1 MAAGKTAQRPVCKQ
15 QNRKSCT
22 ATKGPLAE
30 LHYDEANWTPSHN
43 PWLVALTV
51 TMATFMEVLDTS
63 IANVA
68 LPHMAGSLGA
78 SEEEATWVLTS
89 YLVSSAVILP
99 ISGWLMQRMGRKR
112 FYMTCVVLFTA
123 CSLLCGLAPS
133 LPLLVFFRVLQ
144 GIGGGGL
151 APSEQAILADTF
163 PASKRGQAFAVYGM
177 AVVVAPAIGPTLGGW
192 ITDNFNW
199 HWIFFINLPVGLI
212 SLFLTQRMVE
222 DPPYLKEERSKPPGR
237 VDFLGLGLISIG
249 VGCLEFVLDKGQEK
263 DWFGDTTIL
272 TFAILAGCLLVTFV
286 WWEWR
291 HEDPIVD
298 IRLLKNRNF
307 GTAVGL
313 QFVLGMVLFG
323 TTVLIPQ
330 FLQILLGY
338 TAERAG
344 MVLSPGALVLM
355 LTMPIAGRIV
365 GSSKFDP
372 RLLVAVGYGI
382 TALGLFNLTRLD
394 LGVSFG
400 QVTLWRAYQVMGL
413 SFVFIPIS
421 TLNYLGVPRTKNNQI
436 SSFSNFARNIGGS
449 VGTALLTTF
458 LERTQQTHISTL
470 GAHAQA
476 GGMQYSQFVDAMKFA
491 LMRLGQGSD
500 AAARLAMGNAWQV
513 LNRQAQ
519 MLSYQNAF
527 WGMSLIVACL
537 VPLPFVMRRPP
548 RSRQASEPAGH

>member
-1 MAAGKTAQRPVCKQ
+1 M
-15 QNRKSCT
+15 
-22 ATKGPLAE
+22 AE

-43 PWLVALTV
+43 PWLVALVV

-112 FYMTCVVLFTA
+112 FYMTCVMLFTA

-133 LPLLVFFRVLQ
+133 LPMLVFFRVLQ

-163 PASKRGQAFAVYGM
+163 PVSKRGQAFALYGM

-199 HWIFFINLPVGLI
+199 HWIFFINLPVGLL
-212 SLFLTQRMVE
+212 SLYLTQRMVE
-222 DPPYLKEERSKPPGR
+222 DPPYLKEERISAGSR

-263 DWFGDTTIL
+263 DWFGDITIRS
-272 TFAILAGCLLVTFV
+272 FAILAVCLLVLFV

-307 GTAVGL
+307 GTAVFL

-330 FLQILLGY
+330 FLQVLLGY

-355 LTMPIAGRIV
+355 LTMPLAGRIV
-365 GSSKFDP
+365 GSAKFDP
-372 RLLVAVGYGI
+372 RLLVAIGYAI
-382 TALGLFNLTRLD
+382 TAAGLFNLTRLD

-421 TLNYLGVPRTKNNQI
+421 TLNYVGVPRNKNNQI

-458 LERTQQTHISTL
+458 LERTQQTHIATL
-470 GAHAQA
+470 AQHVQP
-476 GGMQYSQFVDAMKFA
+476 GGVQYSLFLDATKNA
-491 LMRLGQGSD
+491 LMRFGQSAD
-500 AAARLAMGNAWQV
+500 AASRLAIGNAWQT
-513 LNRQAQ
+513 LNLQAQ

-527 WGMSLIVACL
+527 WGLSLIIACL
-537 VPLPFVMRRPP
+537 IPLPFIMRRPP
-548 RSRQASEPAGH
+548 RTRPSPESLGGH

>member
-1 MAAGKTAQRPVCKQ
+1 M
-15 QNRKSCT
+15 
-22 ATKGPLAE
+22 AE
-30 LHYDEANWTPSHN
+30 LSYDEANWTPSHN

-51 TMATFMEVLDTS
+51 TLATFMEVLDTS

-78 SEEEATWVLTS
+78 SQDEATWVLTS

-112 FYMTCVVLFTA
+112 FYMTCVMMFTA
-123 CSLLCGLAPS
+123 CSMLCGLAPS

-163 PASKRGQAFAVYGM
+163 PVRKRGQAFALYGM
-177 AVVVAPAIGPTLGGW
+177 AVVCAPAIGPTLGGW

-199 HWIFFINLPVGLI
+199 HWIFFINLPVGIL

-222 DPPYLKEERSKPPGR
+222 DPPYLKEERNTKAA
-237 VDFLGLGLISIG
+237 VDFMGLGLISVG

-263 DWFGDTTIL
+263 DWFGDPN
-272 TFAILAGCLLVTFV
+272 ILAFSVVAAVLLVTFV

-307 GTAVGL
+307 GTAVFL
-313 QFVLGMVLFG
+313 QFILGMVLFG

-330 FLQILLGY
+330 FLQVLLGY

-355 LTMPIAGRIV
+355 LTMPLSGRIV
-365 GSSKFDP
+365 SKGRFDP
-372 RLLVAVGYGI
+372 RMLVAVGYAI
-382 TALGLFNLTRLD
+382 TAIGLFNLTRLD

-400 QVTLWRAYQVMGL
+400 EITLWRAYQVMGL

-421 TLNYLGVPRTKNNQI
+421 TLNYLGVPRNKNNQI

-458 LERTQQTHISTL
+458 LQRTQQTHISAL
-470 GAHAQA
+470 GSHVLA
-476 GGMQYSQFVDAMKFA
+476 GSVQLQDYLSVTEEA
-491 LMRLGQGSD
+491 LMRLGQSAS
-500 AAARLAMGNAWQV
+500 AAANLALGSAWQRMN
-513 LNRQAQ
+513 LQAE

-527 WGMSLIVACL
+527 WGLSVIIACL
-537 VPLPFVMRRPP
+537 IPLPFIMRRPP
-548 RSRQASEPAGH
+548 KAKRAAEPIAE

>member
-1 MAAGKTAQRPVCKQ
+1 MGIPYETDGR
-15 QNRKSCT
+15 
-22 ATKGPLAE
+22 LAE
-30 LHYDEANWTPSHN
+30 LHYDEANWTPRHN

-68 LPHMAGSLGA
+68 LPHMAGTLGA
-78 SEEEATWVLTS
+78 SQEEATWVLTS

-99 ISGWLMQRMGRKR
+99 ISGWLMARMGRKR
-112 FYMTCVVLFTA
+112 FYMTCVALFTA
-123 CSLLCGLAPS
+123 CSMLCGFAGS
-133 LPLLVFFRVLQ
+133 LPLLVLFRVLQ

-163 PASKRGQAFAVYGM
+163 PVSKRGQAFAVYGM

-199 HWIFFINLPVGLI
+199 HWIFFINLPVGLL

-222 DPPYLKEERSKPPGR
+222 DPPYLKEEQKTSGR
-237 VDFLGLGLISIG
+237 VDFMGLGLISIG

-263 DWFGDTTIL
+263 DWFGDSTI
-272 TFAILAGCLLVTFV
+272 TAFAIIAACMLVTFV
-286 WWEWR
+286 WWEWQ

-307 GTAVGL
+307 GTAVFL

-330 FLQILLGY
+330 FLQVLLGY

-355 LTMPIAGRIV
+355 CTMPISGRIV
-365 GSSKFDP
+365 SSGKFDP
-372 RLLVAVGYGI
+372 RALVAIGYAI
-382 TALGLFNLTRLD
+382 TAVGLFNLTRLD

-400 QVTLWRAYQVMGL
+400 QITLWRAYQVMGL

-421 TLNYLGVPRTKNNQI
+421 TLNYLGVPRNKNNQI

-458 LERTQQTHISTL
+458 LERTQQAHISSL
-470 GAHAQA
+470 SSHVVA
-476 GGMQYSQFVDAMKFA
+476 GSLQYSRFVEMTRDA
-491 LMRLGQGSD
+491 LVRLGQSAD
-500 AAARLAMGNAWQV
+500 TAMQMAVGNAWQN

-527 WGMSLIVACL
+527 WGLSLIIACL
-537 VPLPFVMRRPP
+537 IPLPFIMRRPP
-548 RSRQASEPAGH
+548 RTPRAPEEMAGH

>member
-1 MAAGKTAQRPVCKQ
+1 M
-15 QNRKSCT
+15 
-22 ATKGPLAE
+22 AE
-30 LHYDEANWTPSHN
+30 LRYDEPNWKPSHN

-51 TMATFMEVLDTS
+51 TLATFMEVLDTS

-78 SEEEATWVLTS
+78 SQEEATWVLTS

-99 ISGWLMQRMGRKR
+99 ISGWLMERMGRKR
-112 FYMTCVVLFTA
+112 FYMTCVMMFTG
-123 CSLLCGLAPS
+123 CSVLCGFAPS

-144 GIGGGGL
+144 GVGGGGL

-163 PASKRGQAFAVYGM
+163 PVAKRGQAFALYGM

-199 HWIFFINLPVGLI
+199 HWIFFINVPVGLL

-222 DPPYLKEERSKPPGR
+222 DPPYLKAGKARAATSR
-237 VDFLGLGLISIG
+237 VDFMGLGLISIG
-249 VGCLEFVLDKGQEK
+249 VGCLEFVLDKGQER
-263 DWFGDTTIL
+263 DWFGDRTI
-272 TFAILAGCLLVTFV
+272 TAFALIAACTLLTFV

-307 GTAVGL
+307 GTAVFL

-330 FLQILLGY
+330 FLQVLLGY

-355 LTMPIAGRIV
+355 LTMPISGRIV
-365 GSSKFDP
+365 SSGKFDP
-372 RLLVAVGYGI
+372 RLLVALGYAA
-382 TALGLFNLTRLD
+382 TAAGLFNLTRLD
-394 LGVSFG
+394 LNVSFG
-400 QVTLWRAYQVMGL
+400 QITLWRAYQVMGL

-421 TLNYLGVPRTKNNQI
+421 TLNYLGVPRDKNNQI

-458 LERTQQTHISTL
+458 LQRTEQTHISTL
-470 GAHAQA
+470 AAHVVPGSSQYAQ
-476 GGMQYSQFVDAMKFA
+476 FLAMTQHA
-491 LMRLGQGSD
+491 LERLGQAGS
-500 AAARLAMGNAWQV
+500 AAAGIAVGDAWRT
-513 LNRQAQ
+513 LNLQAQ

-527 WGMSLIVACL
+527 WGLSIIIACL
-537 VPLPFVMRRPP
+537 IPLPFIMRRPARSP
-548 RSRQASEPAGH
+548 RGAEVLAEH

>member
-1 MAAGKTAQRPVCKQ
+1 MP
-15 QNRKSCT
+15 
-22 ATKGPLAE
+22 E
-30 LHYDEANWTPSHN
+30 LHYDEANWKPSHN

-51 TMATFMEVLDTS
+51 TLATFMEVLDTS

-68 LPHMAGSLGA
+68 LPHIAGTLGA
-78 SEEEATWVLTS
+78 SQEEATWVLTS

-112 FYMTCVVLFTA
+112 FYMTCVMLFTI
-123 CSLLCGLAPS
+123 CSMLCGLAGS
-133 LPLLVFFRVLQ
+133 LPFLVLFRVLQ
-144 GIGGGGL
+144 GVGGGGL

-163 PASKRGQAFAVYGM
+163 PVSKRGQAFAVYGM

-199 HWIFFINLPVGLI
+199 HWIFFINLPVGLL

-222 DPPYLKEERSKPPGR
+222 DPPYLQAEQKRSSGR
-237 VDFLGLGLISIG
+237 VDFMGLGLISIG

-263 DWFGDTTIL
+263 DWFGDANITV
-272 TFAILAGCLLVTFV
+272 FAIIAACTLVAFV
-286 WWEWR
+286 WWEWQ
-291 HEDPIVD
+291 HEEPIVD

-307 GTAVGL
+307 GTAVFL

-330 FLQILLGY
+330 FLQVLLGY

-355 LTMPIAGRIV
+355 LTMPIAGRLV
-365 GSSKFDP
+365 SSGKLDP
-372 RLLVAVGYGI
+372 RLLVAIGYAVTAVGLY
-382 TALGLFNLTRLD
+382 NLTRLD
-394 LGVSFG
+394 LNVSFA
-400 QVTLWRAYQVMGL
+400 QITLWRAYQVVGL

-421 TLNYLGVPRTKNNQI
+421 TLNYVGVPRNKNNQI

-449 VGTALLTTF
+449 VGTAFLTTF
-458 LERTQQTHISTL
+458 LQRTQQTHLASL
-470 GAHAQA
+470 GAHAVP
-476 GGMQYSQFVDAMKFA
+476 GSLQYSRFVDMTREAM
-491 LMRLGQGSD
+491 MRLGHSAD
-500 AAARLAMGNAWQV
+500 AARQFAVGSAWQT

-527 WGMSLIVACL
+527 WGLSLIIAGL
-537 VPLPFVMRRPP
+537 IPLPFIMRRPP
-548 RSRQASEPAGH
+548 PRRPAPEEIAGH

>member
-1 MAAGKTAQRPVCKQ
+1 
-15 QNRKSCT
+15 
-22 ATKGPLAE
+22 LAE
-30 LHYDEANWTPSHN
+30 LHYDEANWTPRHN

-68 LPHMAGSLGA
+68 LPHIAGSLGA
-78 SEEEATWVLTS
+78 SQEEATWVLTS

-112 FYMTCVVLFTA
+112 FYMTCVILFTA
-123 CSLLCGLAPS
+123 CSLLCGFAPS

-163 PASKRGQAFAVYGM
+163 PVSKRGQAFALYGM
-177 AVVVAPAIGPTLGGW
+177 AVVVAPAVGPTLGGW

-199 HWIFFINLPVGLI
+199 HWIFFINLPVGLL

-222 DPPYLKEERSKPPGR
+222 DPPYLKAERKVTGH
-237 VDFLGLGLISIG
+237 VDFMGLGLISIG

-263 DWFGDTTIL
+263 DWFGDSTIL
-272 TFAILAGCLLVTFV
+272 TFAIIAACMLVTFV

-291 HEDPIVD
+291 HDDPIVD

-307 GTAVGL
+307 GTAVFL

-330 FLQILLGY
+330 FLQVLLGY

-355 LTMPIAGRIV
+355 LTMPLAGRIV
-365 GSSKFDP
+365 SSGKFDP
-372 RLLVAVGYGI
+372 RLLVAFGYGV
-382 TALGLFNLTRLD
+382 TAVGLFNLTRLD

-400 QVTLWRAYQVMGL
+400 QITLWRAYQVMGL

-421 TLNYLGVPRTKNNQI
+421 TLNYLGVPRNKNNQI

-458 LERTQQTHISTL
+458 LERTQQSHIANLGTHVIQGS
-470 GAHAQA
+470 
-476 GGMQYSQFVDAMKFA
+476 MQYSRFVDTTKQA
-491 LMRLGQGSD
+491 LMRMGQSPDG
-500 AAARLAMGNAWQV
+500 AGRIAVGNAWQM

-519 MLSYQNAF
+519 MLSYQNTF
-527 WGMSLIVACL
+527 WGMSIIIACL
-537 VPLPFVMRRPP
+537 IPLPFIMRRPP
-548 RSRQASEPAGH
+548 RTRRAEEPAGGH

>member
-1 MAAGKTAQRPVCKQ
+1 M
-15 QNRKSCT
+15 
-22 ATKGPLAE
+22 AE

-51 TMATFMEVLDTS
+51 TLATFMEVLDTS

-68 LPHMAGSLGA
+68 LPHMAGTLGA
-78 SEEEATWVLTS
+78 SQDEATWVLTS
-89 YLVSSAVILP
+89 YLVASAVILP
-99 ISGWLMQRMGRKR
+99 ISGWLMARMGRKR
-112 FYMTCVVLFTA
+112 FYMTCVALFTF
-123 CSLLCGLAPS
+123 CSMLCGLAAS
-133 LPLLVFFRVLQ
+133 LPMLVFFRVLQ
-144 GIGGGGL
+144 GVGGGGL

-163 PASKRGQAFAVYGM
+163 PVSKRGQAFALYGM

-199 HWIFFINLPVGLI
+199 HWIFFINLPVGIL
-212 SLFLTQRMVE
+212 SLFLTHRMVE
-222 DPPYLKEERSKPPGR
+222 DPPYLKEEPGR
-237 VDFLGLGLISIG
+237 TGPVDFMGLGLISIG

-263 DWFGDTTIL
+263 DWFGDPKITA
-272 TFAILAGCLLVTFV
+272 FAIVAAVMLTVFV

-291 HEDPIVD
+291 HDDPIVD
-298 IRLLKNRNF
+298 LKLLKNRNF
-307 GTAVGL
+307 GTAVFL

-330 FLQILLGY
+330 FLQVLLGY

-365 GSSKFDP
+365 GSNKFDP
-372 RLLVAVGYGI
+372 RLLVAIGYAI
-382 TALGLFNLTRLD
+382 TAAGLFNLTRLD
-394 LGVSFG
+394 LNVSFG
-400 QVTLWRAYQVMGL
+400 QITLWRAYQVMGL
-413 SFVFIPIS
+413 SFIFIPIS

-458 LERTQQTHISTL
+458 LQRTQQTHVSAL
-470 GAHAQA
+470 SSHVVPGSP
-476 GGMQYSQFVDAMKFA
+476 QYSHFVDMTRQA
-491 LMRLGQGSD
+491 LERLGQD
-500 AAARLAMGNAWQV
+500 AGRAAQIALGNAWLA

-527 WGMSLIVACL
+527 WGLSIIIVFLI
-537 VPLPFVMRRPP
+537 PLPFIMRRPP
-548 RSRQASEPAGH
+548 RTGRTAPAMGEH